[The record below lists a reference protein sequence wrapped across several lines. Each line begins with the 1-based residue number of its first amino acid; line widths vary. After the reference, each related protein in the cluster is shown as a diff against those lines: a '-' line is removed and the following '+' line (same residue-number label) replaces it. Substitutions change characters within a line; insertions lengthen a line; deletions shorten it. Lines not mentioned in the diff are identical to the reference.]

1 MCVWYFFFL
10 YMIIY
15 TVLYRFRTVASTIIL
30 YHYRLLLLLFFLS
43 LYSYCVDIVY
53 PPSSIKTEEPK
64 FQIDGDLCFIFLFSP
79 FVSFQISSLRI
90 RQQQCLLNWPN
101 LTDKILYCICLG
113 RYTVLYY
120 NIKHRYSCWQVF
132 FSLHH
137 FNNIIV

>member
-1 MCVWYFFFL
+1 MCLIFFFL
-10 YMIIY
+10 IHDNIYCIIPLPY
-15 TVLYRFRTVASTIIL
+15 GRFHYNTVPLQTIATT
-30 YHYRLLLLLFFLS
+30 FFLS